1 MLPSRSRLE
10 SWNPDAL
17 RFTGP
22 AVRSAGESV
31 EEAVDRVKANLAVMP
46 ETKAWQGPAHD
57 AASEM
62 FDRAHRSSAQFS
74 DYTGA
79 IAKALEAGADR
90 IGAARKALLDKADEV
105 DRGPLNVTEGWVV
118 LIDPGSQSAEEIS
131 QLMSLVATEQAAVNE
146 LLLAVGDADTATAD
160 GVMAAAKP
168 FGFTPPGGGLPGLM
182 VPGAQRPADDV
193 PNPRDPLGL
202 FQQNVVRGEEM
213 GTRWMRSRR
222 SEPER
227 NTVVLHWAP

>member
-1 MLPSRSRLE
+1 M
-10 SWNPDAL
+10 
-17 RFTGP
+17 
-22 AVRSAGESV
+22 

-105 DRGPLNVTEGWVV
+105 DRGSLNVTEGWVV

-160 GVMAAAKP
+160 GVMAQRSRSASP
-168 FGFTPPGGGLPGLM
+168 
-182 VPGAQRPADDV
+182 RPAAV
-193 PNPRDPLGL
+193 CRDSWCLAL
-202 FQQNVVRGEEM
+202 N
-213 GTRWMRSRR
+213 
-222 SEPER
+222 
-227 NTVVLHWAP
+227 APPMTCRIRAIR